1 MERAN
6 NALAVVADI
15 TWMYN
20 PEYEVYNRL
29 FDIIPRE
36 VILHGIFSTEQVP
49 DWEYNILDI
58 GRVMYDTSP
67 DYQKYNYSEF
77 IDDLNDVIELF
88 SINFSEILSDSV
100 DPGVYE
106 IVGWLDRYS
115 VILVDK
121 YRALSCIRNDIGS
134 YERDCYNIF
143 KNNRRVIEGLVYL
156 FNSHICS
163 IMKQDSL

>member
-88 SINFSEILSDSV
+88 IHTIIINITHRF
-100 DPGVYE
+100 
-106 IVGWLDRYS
+106 
-115 VILVDK
+115 
-121 YRALSCIRNDIGS
+121 
-134 YERDCYNIF
+134 IF
-143 KNNRRVIEGLVYL
+143 KVIIFQILLINYISNQRL
-156 FNSHICS
+156 TAIQL
-163 IMKQDSL
+163 I